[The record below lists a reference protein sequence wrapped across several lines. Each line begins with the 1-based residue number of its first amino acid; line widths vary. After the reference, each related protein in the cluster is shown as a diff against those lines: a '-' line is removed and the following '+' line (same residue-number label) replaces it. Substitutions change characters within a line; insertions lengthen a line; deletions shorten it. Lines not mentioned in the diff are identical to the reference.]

1 MADLTII
8 IVNYKSAGLIRD
20 SLNSFFHQSALTLE
34 LIVVDNNSG
43 DEELPLLQEE
53 FPEVIFLNTGYNAGF
68 ARANNL
74 GIETSSADYVL
85 LLNPDTIAMGNA
97 IDECYRRLR
106 QSDYIAAGVQL
117 LNEDGSPQI
126 SGNYFP
132 PGGLNNLLPLPIT
145 GQILK
150 SVALLF
156 NAKSTNVPNADTT
169 IEVDWLNG
177 AFIMVKKSAIEKAGA
192 LDNDFFLYAEE
203 IEWCSR
209 LRKLGPLVLYGDL
222 KFTHLQGATA
232 NQVFDSGGKGYY
244 NLYDKK
250 GAQILLS
257 NFLRIRK
264 QYGAG
269 WYLVHLTAYLVEAIL
284 LGILVPIT
292 RMFSRKTL
300 SFALLK
306 GYYKNLSMLLKK
318 TPAILAGK
326 PGFYKV

>member
-1 MADLTII
+1 
-8 IVNYKSAGLIRD
+8 
-20 SLNSFFHQSALTLE
+20 
-34 LIVVDNNSG
+34 
-43 DEELPLLQEE
+43 
-53 FPEVIFLNTGYNAGF
+53 
-68 ARANNL
+68 
-74 GIETSSADYVL
+74 
-85 LLNPDTIAMGNA
+85 
-97 IDECYRRLR
+97 
-106 QSDYIAAGVQL
+106 
-117 LNEDGSPQI
+117 
-126 SGNYFP
+126 
-132 PGGLNNLLPLPIT
+132 
-145 GQILK
+145 
-150 SVALLF
+150 
-156 NAKSTNVPNADTT
+156 
-169 IEVDWLNG
+169 
-177 AFIMVKKSAIEKAGA
+177 
-192 LDNDFFLYAEE
+192 
-203 IEWCSR
+203 
-209 LRKLGPLVLYGDL
+209 VLYGDL